1 MNEYNAANEQEH
13 RVVEERRPGIFIRA
27 VKFIFSLIDGFRKF
41 LHLIFLFLVLPILLA
56 VFAAVMTATPP
67 MLKDRSVLMI
77 QPIGFLVE
85 QHAGSAYDRAIQ
97 ELTDDAPPQTVVQD
111 VVDALEHAG
120 YDRRIEAVH
129 LELSGLAGGG
139 LSKLQ
144 RIADAMAAFQQ
155 SGKPIIASGD
165 FFSQGGYYLAAH
177 ADEVYLHPEG
187 VILLPGYGVF
197 KTYYKNAIDLLRLD
211 WNIFR
216 VGTHK
221 SFVEP
226 YIRMDM
232 SDEDKEDISN
242 LAGQLWAMYDE
253 GVSAARGLEPGAVHD
268 FSERY
273 LEHVERADGDI
284 ATAALTHG
292 LVDDLLTH
300 KELRDRL
307 IELAGAEW
315 DFPDEH
321 NWTDLRSFLAEIRS
335 MNGIDIR
342 SQNVGVIVAA
352 GDITFGSPPPGSI
365 GSESTSLLL
374 RRALHDDSVRAVVLR
389 IDSPGGSAFAS
400 DVIANEIDALRAAGK
415 PVVASMSSVAAS
427 GGYWIAA
434 GADRIIA
441 SPATITG
448 SIGIFG
454 MVPTFQRTLDAV
466 GVNVDGIG
474 TTIWSGEL
482 RPDREMGDHTK
493 QLFQT
498 IIEDGYRD
506 FLTRVADNRGMG
518 LAEVDA
524 IGQGRVWTGV
534 DALNNGLIDELGNLN
549 EAVAIAA
556 ELGGL
561 AEGSYGTRFIEEGLS
576 PTEQLIVEMLESLQ
590 RVGVDPKTFARE
602 PSQLE
607 RMAGRLEQML
617 EPMLRFSDPKGV
629 YAHCLCA
636 FD

>member
-1 MNEYNAANEQEH
+1 MNDYEAANERQH
-13 RVVEERRPGIFIRA
+13 KVVEERRPGLFVRA
-27 VKFIFSLIDGFRKF
+27 VRWLVRLVDGFRKV
-41 LHLIFLFLVLPILLA
+41 LHLVFLLLVLPILLA

-77 QPIGFLVE
+77 QPVGYLVE

-97 ELTDDAPPQTVVQD
+97 RLMEEASTQTVVQD

-120 YDRRIEAVH
+120 FDRRIEAVH

-144 RIADAMAAFQQ
+144 RIAEAMAVFQE

-165 FFSQGGYYLAAH
+165 FFSQGAYFLAAH

-187 VILLPGYGVF
+187 AVFLPGYGAF
-197 KTYYKNAIDLLRLD
+197 KTYYKNAIDMLRLD

-221 SFVEP
+221 SYVEP

-232 SDEDKEDISN
+232 SDEDKEDIIN

-253 GVSAARGLEPGAVHD
+253 NITAARGLEPGSIHD
-268 FSERY
+268 FSQRFLDLVGNAE
-273 LEHVERADGDI
+273 GDM
-284 ATAALTHG
+284 ATAALSHG

-307 IELAGAEW
+307 IELSGADWE
-315 DFPDEH
+315 FPDEH
-321 NWTDLRSFLAEIRS
+321 NWTDMRSFLAEIRT
-335 MNGIDIR
+335 MNGVDVR
-342 SQNVGVIVAA
+342 SQNIGVIVAS
-352 GDITFGSPPPGSI
+352 GDITFGSPPPGTI

-374 RRALHDDSVRAVVLR
+374 RRALHDDSVKAVVLR

-400 DVIANEIDALRAAGK
+400 DVIANEIDAIKAAGK
-415 PVVASMSSVAAS
+415 PVVASLSSVAAS
-427 GGYWIAA
+427 GGYWIAV
-434 GADRIIA
+434 GADRILA
-441 SPATITG
+441 SPSTITG

-454 MVPTFQRTLDAV
+454 MVPTYQRTLDAL
-466 GVNVDGIG
+466 GVNVDGVG

-482 RPDREMGDHTK
+482 RPDRAMSEHTK
-493 QLFQT
+493 QLFQA

-506 FLTRVADNRGMG
+506 FLTRVAVHRGMEPD
-518 LAEVDA
+518 AVDA
-524 IGQGRVWTGV
+524 IAQGRVWTGV

-549 EAVAIAA
+549 EAVAVAA
-556 ELGGL
+556 ELSGL
-561 AEGSYGTRFIEEGLS
+561 PEGSYGTRFIEEGLS
-576 PTEQLIVEMLESLQ
+576 PTEQLIVELLESLK
-590 RVGVDPKTFARE
+590 RFGMSPGAISRS

-607 RMAGRLEQML
+607 KVAGKLEKML
-617 EPMLRFSDPKGV
+617 EPMLRFNDPRGV
-629 YAHCLCA
+629 YAHCLCS
-636 FD
+636 FE

>member
-1 MNEYNAANEQEH
+1 MNEYDAANERQYK
-13 RVVEERRPGIFIRA
+13 VVEARRPGLFMRILTWLVR
-27 VKFIFSLIDGFRKF
+27 LIDGLRKVM
-41 LHLIFLFLVLPILLA
+41 HLVFLFLVLPVLLA

-77 QPIGFLVE
+77 QPVGYLVE
-85 QHAGSAYDRAIQ
+85 QHAGSAFDRAMQ
-97 ELTDDAPPQTVVQD
+97 ELMDETPMQTVVQD

-120 YDRRIEAVH
+120 HDRRIEAVH

-144 RIADAMAAFQQ
+144 RIAEAMAVFQE

-187 VILLPGYGVF
+187 VVFLPGYGVF
-197 KTYYKNAIDLLRLD
+197 KTYYKNAIDMLRLD

-232 SDEDKEDISN
+232 SDEDKEDINN
-242 LAGQLWAMYDE
+242 LAGQLWSMYDKDT
-253 GVSAARGLEPGAVHD
+253 SAARGLEPGSIHD
-268 FSERY
+268 FSQRF
-273 LEHVERADGDI
+273 LDHVENADGDM
-284 ATAALTHG
+284 ATAALSHG
-292 LVDDLLTH
+292 LVDGLMTH
-300 KELRDRL
+300 KQLRDRL
-307 IELAGAEW
+307 IELAGAERE
-315 DFPDEH
+315 FPDEH
-321 NWTDLRSFLAEIRS
+321 NWTDMRSFLAEIRT
-335 MNGIDIR
+335 MNGVDVR
-342 SQNVGVIVAA
+342 SQNIGVIVAA
-352 GDITFGSPPPGSI
+352 GDITFGSPPPGTI

-374 RRALHDDSVRAVVLR
+374 RRALHDDSVKAIVLR

-400 DVIANEIDALRAAGK
+400 DVIANEIDAIKAAGK

-434 GADRIIA
+434 GADRILA
-441 SPATITG
+441 SPSTITG

-454 MVPTFQRTLDAV
+454 MLPTYQRTLEAL
-466 GVNVDGIG
+466 GVNVDGVG
-474 TTIWSGEL
+474 TTIWAGEL
-482 RPDREMGDHTK
+482 RPDREMGAHAK

-506 FLTRVADNRGMG
+506 FLTRVSVTRG
-518 LAEVDA
+518 LDIDALDA
-524 IGQGRVWTGV
+524 IAQGRVWTGV
-534 DALNNGLIDELGNLN
+534 DALDRGLVDELGNLN
-549 EAVAIAA
+549 DAVTIAA
-556 ELGGL
+556 ELSGL

-576 PTEQLIVEMLESLQ
+576 PTEQLIVELLESLQ
-590 RVGVDPKTFARE
+590 QLGMDPRSFSRR

-607 RMAGRLEQML
+607 KVAGKLEQML
-617 EPMLRFSDPKGV
+617 TPMLNFNDPRGV
-629 YAHCLCA
+629 YAHCLCS
-636 FD
+636 FE